1 MDVGG
6 IRDVVRNRQTGL
18 LASPVRWEDAAVMAK
33 DLLENN
39 HRRKAMGTAAQQI
52 AAREFKLADKMRETA
67 NVLKTVAAGRTMK
80 NNSGKIDIDRLGA
93 EQSNLSREAI

>member
-1 MDVGG
+1 
-6 IRDVVRNRQTGL
+6 
-18 LASPVRWEDAAVMAK
+18 
-33 DLLENN
+33 
-39 HRRKAMGTAAQQI
+39 
-52 AAREFKLADKMRETA
+52 MRETA